1 MPRMIGLCIA
11 LLVVTFTATVAC
23 TAGEEGAYSDA
34 PVPYVG
40 ASPVV
45 QIDENMDA
53 LVIQISNGHFDR
65 SLYEQQTGDMRLLV
79 RTEGGPYLFSI
90 DDLVDRRE
98 LPESG
103 STVILYSVSAPGRH
117 TMHLA
122 LSTPTSATATEE
134 TATLD
139 VRPVGGR

>member
-1 MPRMIGLCIA
+1 MTRLTTGLIVIMLGA
-11 LLVVTFTATVAC
+11 GVAC
-23 TAGEEGAYSDA
+23 TTRQGAYSDA

-45 QIDENMDA
+45 QVDENMDA
-53 LVIQISNGHFDR
+53 LVIQISNGHFDH
-65 SLYEQQTGDMRLLV
+65 SLYEQQTGDMRLLL

-90 DDLVDRRE
+90 DELVGPRE

>member
-1 MPRMIGLCIA
+1 MLRLGSALIA
-11 LLVVTFTATVAC
+11 ITMAATGAC
-23 TAGEEGAYSDA
+23 TTREGAYSEA

-53 LVIQISNGHFDR
+53 VVIQVANGHFDR
-65 SLYEQQTGDMRLLV
+65 SLYEQQTGDMRLVL

-90 DDLVDRRE
+90 DGLVGPRE
-98 LPESG
+98 LPEMG
-103 STVILYSVSAPGRH
+103 TTVILYSASAPGRH
-117 TMHLA
+117 IMHLA
-122 LSTPTSATATEE
+122 LSTPTSATATED

>member
-1 MPRMIGLCIA
+1 MLRLSTA
-11 LLVVTFTATVAC
+11 LMGITMTATVAC
-23 TAGEEGAYSDA
+23 TTREGAYSDV

-53 LVIQISNGHFDR
+53 LVIQISNGHFDH
-65 SLYEQQTGDMRLLV
+65 SLYEQQTGDMRLLL

-90 DDLVDRRE
+90 DGLVGPRE

-103 STVILYSVSAPGRH
+103 VTVILYSASAPGRH
-117 TMHLA
+117 VMHLA